1 MSTPVTE
8 VVVLT
13 VKPEVDVD
21 GPAEGLFSII
31 ARQEGFRRL
40 KWGRWE
46 EDPNKVQLM
55 ISTPPYRNC
64 IRTSLLTLPDWD
76 DISSH
81 IAFTQS
87 GADYQELF
95 AGLTPLI
102 AAPPEIFHLQID
114 PDAINKILDDPIVEL
129 ATFFLV
135 GEGFEE
141 AVTNTLA
148 VNTKSEGCLGFARG
162 PVVEELAYE
171 DGPKGKA
178 HYAAI
183 SWTSLEARTAT
194 TQREDVKESGQLLI
208 GKIGGYEVHH
218 VKFQ

>member
-1 MSTPVTE
+1 MPTPVTE

-13 VKPEVDVD
+13 VKPDADVD

-46 EDPNKVQLM
+46 EDQNKVQLM
-55 ISTPPYRNC
+55 IN
-64 IRTSLLTLPDWD
+64 WD

-102 AAPPEIFHLQID
+102 AAAPEIFHLQID
-114 PDAINKILDDPIVEL
+114 PDTINKILDDPIVEL

-148 VNTKSEGCLGFARG
+148 VGTKSEGCLGFARG

>member
-13 VKPEVDVD
+13 LKPDVDVD
-21 GPAEGLFSII
+21 GPAESLFNII

-46 EDPNKVQLM
+46 EDPTKVQLM
-55 ISTPPYRNC
+55 IN
-64 IRTSLLTLPDWD
+64 WD
-76 DISSH
+76 DISYH
-81 IAFTQS
+81 VAFTQS

-102 AAPPEIFHLQID
+102 AAPPEIFHLELD
-114 PDAINKILDDPIVEL
+114 PETINNVLDDPIVEL
-129 ATFFLV
+129 ATFFNV

-141 AVTNTLA
+141 AVANTLA
-148 VNTKSEGCLGFARG
+148 VGTRSEGCLGFARG
-162 PVVEELAYE
+162 PVVEELAYG
-171 DGPKGKA
+171 DGAKGKA

-194 TQREDVKESGQLLI
+194 TQREDVRESGQLLMS
-208 GKIGGYEVHH
+208 KIGGYEVHH

>member
-8 VVVLT
+8 VVILT
-13 VKPEVDVD
+13 VKPDADVE
-21 GPAEGLFSII
+21 GPAEGLFNII
-31 ARQEGFRRL
+31 ARQEGFQRL

-55 ISTPPYRNC
+55 IN
-64 IRTSLLTLPDWD
+64 WD
-76 DISSH
+76 DISYH

-114 PDAINKILDDPIVEL
+114 TDAVNKILDDPVVEL
-129 ATFFLV
+129 ATFYLV
-135 GEGFEE
+135 GDGFEE
-141 AVTNTLA
+141 AITNALA
-148 VNTKSEGCLGFARG
+148 AGAKSEACLGSVRG
-162 PVVEELAYE
+162 AVVEELALGE
-171 DGPKGKA
+171 NGKGKA
-178 HYAAI
+178 QYAAI
-183 SWTSLEARTAT
+183 SWTSLEARAEAA
-194 TQREDVKESGQLLI
+194 QSEDVKESGKAVV
-208 GKIGGYEVHH
+208 GTIGGFEVHH

>member
-13 VKPEVDVD
+13 VKPDTDVD

-55 ISTPPYRNC
+55 IN
-64 IRTSLLTLPDWD
+64 WD

-95 AGLTPLI
+95 AGLSPLI
-102 AAPPEIFHLQID
+102 AAPPEIFHLHID
-114 PDAINKILDDPIVEL
+114 PDTINKILDDPIVEL

-148 VNTKSEGCLGFARG
+148 VGTKSGECLGFARG

-183 SWTSLEARTAT
+183 SWTSLEARTAA

>member
-13 VKPEVDVD
+13 VKPDVDVD
-21 GPAEGLFSII
+21 GPAEGLFKII

-55 ISTPPYRNC
+55 IN
-64 IRTSLLTLPDWD
+64 WD
-76 DISSH
+76 DISCH

-114 PDAINKILDDPIVEL
+114 TDAVDKILDAPIVEL
-129 ATFFLV
+129 ATFYLV
-135 GEGFEE
+135 GEDFEE

-148 VNTKSEGCLGFARG
+148 VGTKSEGCLGFVRG
-162 PVVEELAYE
+162 SVVEELTYG
-171 DGPKGKA
+171 DSGKGKA

-194 TQREDVKESGQLLI
+194 TQRDDVKESGLALI